1 MVHLFTEFFIPHI
14 SSLWEGPLPYLNAP
28 EIVKLLLQP
37 KHLWKGE
44 VKDEAGNIDWG
55 ETGKDLE
62 CKSKESE
69 FYPKEQEA

>member
-1 MVHLFTEFFIPHI
+1 M
-14 SSLWEGPLPYLNAP
+14 
-28 EIVKLLLQP
+28 
-37 KHLWKGE
+37 
-44 VKDEAGNIDWG
+44 KDEAGNIDWG